1 MLRRDFF
8 SFAAGGAALPAI
20 AAEKDTEDECDRYA
34 GLLAKALAKKHG
46 SDWVVKTDPQNA
58 FVLLLKA

>member
-1 MLRRDFF
+1 MFRREFL
-8 SFAAGGAALPAI
+8 SFAAGGISAPAI
-20 AAEKDTEDECDRYA
+20 ATEKIEDECEHYA

-58 FVLLLKA
+58 FVLLLRA